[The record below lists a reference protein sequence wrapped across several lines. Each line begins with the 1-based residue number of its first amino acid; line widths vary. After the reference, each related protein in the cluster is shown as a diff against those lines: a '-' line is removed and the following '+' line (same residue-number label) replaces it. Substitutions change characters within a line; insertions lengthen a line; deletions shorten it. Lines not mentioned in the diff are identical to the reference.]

1 MAVKRPLLTI
11 LAVAIVGGGAF
22 ARVVLRDDAPDK
34 CRTTE
39 RGPDGSTQG
48 ICPDGTRFN
57 GAPVGSDSP
66 KPEPSPTTLEFR
78 SEQAGKYR
86 YRVWPRSE
94 DVPNEGSYRFTVPHC
109 GLEWMTDFDGSFWRI
124 VDRKSYGKHGPS
136 FFINGDQGILTFEDE
151 DSIVYRA
158 STVEEVQLRRLPGP
172 TIIQLCA

>member
-1 MAVKRPLLTI
+1 MKRPLLI
-11 LAVAIVGGGAF
+11 VLAVALVGGTAITVAVLHDGA
-22 ARVVLRDDAPDK
+22 PTE

-57 GAPVGSDSP
+57 GAPFGSSSP
-66 KPEPSPTTLEFR
+66 KPEPSPTTFDLR
-78 SEQAGKYR
+78 SEQVGKYR
-86 YRVWPRSE
+86 YRVWPRSKV
-94 DVPNEGSYRFTVPHC
+94 VPDEGSYLFTVPHC

-136 FFINGDQGILTFEDE
+136 FFINSDQGILTFEDE

-158 STVEEVQLRRLPGP
+158 STGEEVQLRRLPGP
-172 TIIQLCA
+172 TIIHNCA